1 MDVIKFFGG
10 FEINSNKYANPHIV
24 FEEKSEQVQE
34 PVQESKQEPVQVQ
47 VKKRFK
53 RILKK

>member
-1 MDVIKFFGG
+1 MIKFFGG
-10 FEINSNKYANPHIV
+10 FEIEQNKYANPHIV

-34 PVQESKQEPVQVQ
+34 PVQESKQEPKQVQ

-53 RILKK
+53 RIKK